1 MATVV
6 QLGRGP
12 VVGIA
17 LQDKG
22 ADLGVVKSMVSVGFN
37 ALSGWRHTSDSKMMT
52 RLQRLAAM
60 VGATSKEAKVARQTA
75 QKAMDKA
82 VAVGNDVKGLQKR
95 INRGGL
101 RVLWLHK

>member
-1 MATVV
+1 MCTDGSGMASVV

-22 ADLGVVKSMVSVGFN
+22 PDVGVVKSMVSVGFN

-52 RLQRLAAM
+52 RLQRLSAM
-60 VGATSKEAKVARQTA
+60 LGTTSKDAKIARNTA

-82 VAVGNDVKGLQKR
+82 VAVSNDVKGLQKR
-95 INRGGL
+95 INRG
-101 RVLWLHK
+101 